1 MASSI
6 KKQVISL
13 FIGKFMSMLILIL
26 LPVVLVRLM
35 EKLDY
40 GLYQQG
46 ILIINSVGAIFAFGI
61 SSSFYYFFN
70 IINIKEKKQLIW
82 QSGFLLLILA
92 IISSFILIFF
102 NEYLSL
108 IVSNVEILQLVLPIG
123 LSVFFFILSDPI
135 EHLLIVEKKSKAV
148 ILLLIIQSVIKASLI
163 IFAFTKFDS
172 IAVVFWFISFFYAL
186 KSAFYLFYI
195 SQNYRIIDVFINW
208 DNSFLF
214 RQLKFTYPIGLGN
227 IVGVIGEKIDKFIL
241 SANFNSSDFA
251 MYSVAQFRLPIISLI
266 FPAVSNVLGPQI
278 AVCGKEGDLIKAKI
292 YWHKIIEKFS
302 LVVIPFVMYS
312 IFSARELITLLYTI
326 KYIEAAYLYQIFL
339 FTFFIQ
345 MLSRGIILHSFG
357 YTKYIF
363 KVKIIVFICSILL
376 SFLLIPSYGIYGAT
390 FSYVFV
396 FYLSGIIQ
404 VGKTKAILNLK
415 LRELLPFSYIIKV
428 TVISLLSLT
437 VVIPF
442 KFFRINDFLFLSL
455 TFVLFF
461 TSIIFL
467 FLHKGLIKKEKITT
481 IIEKVK
487 IW

>member
-1 MASSI
+1 M
-6 KKQVISL
+6 
-13 FIGKFMSMLILIL
+13 
-26 LPVVLVRLM
+26 
-35 EKLDY
+35 
-40 GLYQQG
+40 
-46 ILIINSVGAIFAFGI
+46 
-61 SSSFYYFFN
+61 
-70 IINIKEKKQLIW
+70 
-82 QSGFLLLILA
+82 
-92 IISSFILIFF
+92 
-102 NEYLSL
+102 
-108 IVSNVEILQLVLPIG
+108 
-123 LSVFFFILSDPI
+123 
-135 EHLLIVEKKSKAV
+135 
-148 ILLLIIQSVIKASLI
+148 
-163 IFAFTKFDS
+163 
-172 IAVVFWFISFFYAL
+172 
-186 KSAFYLFYI
+186 
-195 SQNYRIIDVFINW
+195 
-208 DNSFLF
+208 
-214 RQLKFTYPIGLGN
+214 GN